1 MRTQEAPVSM
11 LAPTRPGPQVPAAAY
26 GRAARA
32 MGLSPHALARAVRAA
47 FAEQPSEALAAT
59 EARAYV
65 WSALR
70 AYFGAPAGRRPAS

>member
-1 MRTQEAPVSM
+1 MSTQEAPVST
-11 LAPTRPGPQVPAAAY
+11 LAPTHPGPHVPAAAY

-47 FAEQPSEALAAT
+47 FAEQVAGGPAPSD
-59 EARAYV
+59 ARAYV

-70 AYFGAPAGRRPAS
+70 AYFGAPATRRPAS